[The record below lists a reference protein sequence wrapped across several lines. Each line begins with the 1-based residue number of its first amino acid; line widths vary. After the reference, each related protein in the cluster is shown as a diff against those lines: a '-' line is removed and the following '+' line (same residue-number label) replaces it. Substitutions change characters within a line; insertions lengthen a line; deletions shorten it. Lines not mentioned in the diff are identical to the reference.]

1 MTVPVSDAGPAAGSS
16 ALSSLG
22 LISIVIPVYNEATTV
37 GQDLDAI
44 FDAMDAAGCDYEV
57 LVVNDG
63 STDGTAAVLAQFPR
77 VRFVA
82 HHENRGVGAARTA
95 GMLLAQGAIVVTTD
109 GDGTYPNREMP
120 RLLARMV
127 DQDMVVGAR
136 VNEAGSW
143 PWLRAP
149 AKAAFR
155 LLAGY
160 MCGRRIP
167 DLNSGLRCFRKD
179 LALPFLP
186 LLPSGHSWESTITM
200 AFLTAGRRVAFEP
213 VEYSP
218 RRGGRSTFRPVRD
231 SLSLLVR
238 TVTYFRPARFYVP
251 VALALLALAIISG
264 SLPPGAASHSVAP
277 GELMAALALLTA
289 VAGVVAEARSRI
301 RCAHGAKSAIRTGA
315 DRA

>member
-1 MTVPVSDAGPAAGSS
+1 MPVSDAGPATRSS
-16 ALSSLG
+16 TLSSLG
-22 LISIVIPVYNEATTV
+22 LISIVIPVYNEASTV
-37 GQDLDAI
+37 GQDLSAI

-63 STDGTAAVLAQFPR
+63 STDGTAGVLAQFPR
-77 VRFVA
+77 IRLVA
-82 HHENRGVGAARTA
+82 HPENRGVGAARTA
-95 GMLLAQGAIVVTTD
+95 GMLLAQGVIVVTTD
-109 GDGTYPNREMP
+109 GDGTYPNWEMP
-120 RLLARMV
+120 RLLARMA

-143 PWLRAP
+143 PWLRAL
-149 AKAAFR
+149 AKATFR

-179 LALPFLP
+179 LARPFVP

-200 AFLTAGRRVAFEP
+200 AFLTAGHRVAFEP
-213 VEYSP
+213 VAYYP

-238 TVTYFRPARFYVP
+238 TVTYFRPLRFYLP
-251 VALALLALAIISG
+251 VALGLLVLALSAGALSTGPADPAASPGVLMVVFALL
-264 SLPPGAASHSVAP
+264 V
-277 GELMAALALLTA
+277 MAAGGL
-289 VAGVVAEARSRI
+289 AEARARV
-301 RCAHGAKSAIRTGA
+301 R
-315 DRA
+315 RALPAPARMWERVDGS